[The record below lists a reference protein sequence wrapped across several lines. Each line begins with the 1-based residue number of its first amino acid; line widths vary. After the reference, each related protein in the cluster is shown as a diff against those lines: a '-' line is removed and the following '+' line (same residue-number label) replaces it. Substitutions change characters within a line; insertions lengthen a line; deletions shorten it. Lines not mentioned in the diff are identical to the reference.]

1 MKIACSNRQKQKLFS
16 VRTKLSHKKQFSEN
30 QLSIEMNKTKVK
42 RNEPVY
48 IGVSILDIRKTE
60 MYKFW

>member
-30 QLSIEMNKTKVK
+30 QLLIEMNKTKAK
-42 RNEPVY
+42 MNKPVY
-48 IGVSILDIRKTE
+48 IGVSILDIRETE
-60 MYKFW
+60 TYEFW